1 MHFFYLL
8 SLLAASASAQYLV
21 ESSSFGH
28 NERISP
34 NNDGNIPGW
43 LLSGDGGNVPQVMS
57 DKVILTPSYPGNQ
70 RGALWADARVSQAEW
85 IAQFDFRASGPERG
99 GGNLQLWYAKDGP
112 TAVGTSSIYTTGQF
126 DGFVLVIDSY
136 GGRGGSIR
144 GFMND
149 GSLDYK
155 NYHSVDS
162 LAFGHCDYSY
172 RNLGRPSKL
181 QIRQEGSTFEVI
193 IDDKLCMSTDKIRMP
208 QYYNF
213 GITAASAENPDS
225 FELYKFLLFTSGSVT
240 REEPRRAKTP
250 YGEQPNIN
258 ANTPPDTPAQSVDQT
273 AQFQDLYNRLQTL
286 AHSID
291 SLYNEVRVLADRSEA
306 RHQELSRNVNSPER
320 LGAIDIRLQGIE
332 TIVRGYQGQFSGLE
346 SSLKDTHSSLA
357 ENLPKHMGDLITT
370 SAPRMG
376 LLIFVFIGVQ
386 LLLAGSYVIYKRRR
400 ANGPKKYL

>member
-43 LLSGDGGNVPQVMS
+43 LLSGDGGNVPQIMS
-57 DKVILTPSYPGNQ
+57 DRVILTPSYPGNQ

-112 TAVGTSSIYTTGQF
+112 KAVGTSSIYTAGQF

-181 QIRQEGSTFEVI
+181 QIRQEGTTFEVI

-240 REEPRRAKTP
+240 REEPRRAQTP
-250 YGEQPNIN
+250 YGEQSNIN
-258 ANTPPDTPAQSVDQT
+258 ANTPPDTPAPSVDQT
-273 AQFQDLYNRLQTL
+273 AQFQDLHNRLQTL
-286 AHSID
+286 THSID
-291 SLYNEVRVLADRSEA
+291 SLYNEIRVLADKSEG
-306 RHQELSRNVNSPER
+306 RHQELSRNVISPDR
-320 LGAIDIRLQGIE
+320 LDAIDTRLHGIE

-346 SSLKDTHSSLA
+346 NSLKDTHSSLA